1 MFQICFLASNSW
13 GVWCLKYQK
22 LFKTYFKWL
31 TVHVLVCTHIKLP
44 PKRQINILCEV
55 AAEMATPAPA
65 PEIAFLDYNSCY
77 RPQLN

>member
-1 MFQICFLASNSW
+1 MFQIVCFLASNSW

-22 LFKTYFKWL
+22 LFNFIL
-31 TVHVLVCTHIKLP
+31 SGCSGVHTKLP
-44 PKRQINILCEV
+44 PKHQINILCEV
-55 AAEMATPAPA
+55 AAEMAMPAHA